1 MSVWCNWCGAVTN
14 VSPTIAGQRLGCVAC
29 RRTFIVPHQ
38 YGSARLTEEEILGIL
53 GVRSSRITEDEVL
66 TIVGRPAGRFG
77 SRGRGPVRRA
87 PAAPAK
93 ARPARATAQR
103 LMADAV

>member
-1 MSVWCNWCGAVTN
+1 MSVWCSWCGAVTN
-14 VSPTIAGQRLGCVAC
+14 VSPKIAGQRLGCVAC
-29 RRTFIVPHQ
+29 RRTFIVPRQ

-77 SRGRGPVRRA
+77 PRGRGPVRRA
-87 PAAPAK
+87 PPGRKRARPAAPA
-93 ARPARATAQR
+93 
-103 LMADAV
+103 ADGLLAGA